1 MAKRADKGAVAVQE
15 LNEHPDKL
23 AQATARLERRDGAAP
38 IFAPKPSAAPAAP
51 APQPAAVAGSTTT
64 TTTDSG
70 RVSPVQA
77 QLRDIFREY
86 SASAWQIAFG

>member
-1 MAKRADKGAVAVQE
+1 MGKRADESAVAVQE

-38 IFAPKPSAAPAAP
+38 IFAPKPAAAPAAP
-51 APQPAAVAGSTTT
+51 AAPAAVAGSTTT
-64 TTTDSG
+64 TTSDSG

>member
-1 MAKRADKGAVAVQE
+1 MGKRADKGAVAVQE

-51 APQPAAVAGSTTT
+51 QPAAVAGSTTT
-64 TTTDSG
+64 TTSDSG